1 MNERSLY
8 HAMAASVPDN
18 YERYFVPTIGR
29 PASKG
34 LLAAAQLKPGE
45 RVLDVACGTGV
56 VTRAAADAVGPIG
69 KVAGLDI
76 NPGML
81 ARARKQVPSGK
92 SIDWYEASAE
102 SMPLPDRSFDV
113 VLCQMGLQ
121 FMPNKPAVLSE
132 MRRVLVPGGRA
143 LVTVPG
149 PEPDLFSIMI
159 DALGRRIGPEA
170 AAFERTVFSLHDKG
184 EIRTLFDE
192 AGFAKVA
199 VESSTARLNLPGPRD
214 FLWQYINSTP
224 MVGTVMKVDEA
235 TRTAFE
241 RDVTEKWQP
250 FRANGGMNLEVRI
263 TTAVGSA
270 W

>member
-8 HAMAASVPDN
+8 QAMATSVPDN
-18 YERYFVPTIGR
+18 YERYFVPTIGG

-56 VTRAAADAVGPIG
+56 VTRAAADAVGPTG
-69 KVAGLDI
+69 TVAGLDI

-81 ARARKQVPSGK
+81 ATARKRVPSDK

-121 FMPNKPAVLSE
+121 FMPNKLAAITE
-132 MRRVLVPGGRA
+132 MHRILTPGGRA
-143 LVTVPG
+143 LATVPG

-170 AAFERTVFSLHDKG
+170 AGFGRIVFSLHDKG
-184 EIRTLFDE
+184 EVRTLFDE

-199 VESSTARLNLPGPRD
+199 VEATTARLDLPGPQD

-241 RDVTEKWQP
+241 RDVTDKWQP
-250 FRANGGMNLEVRI
+250 FRANGGMKFEVRI
-263 TTAVGSA
+263 TTAVGWA
-270 W
+270 